1 MGVGGLTRTAIAAA
15 WGVLALPV
23 TAYAQ
28 TEPGRVS
35 LIAGTDAPVFVG
47 GGLGVGLGR
56 GLRVTSVAGGAV
68 GPYLDLIHAV
78 VSASISLPEAQSDAV
93 RRALGGAVAW
103 RTHLGWRPWPARGF
117 EVALGYGLLVASGE
131 VTTELAYSLAGTPA
145 SQRVTPPPP
154 PYAVTAW
161 LHQVDVEAAWR
172 VRLDRAVALRFALD
186 VAITFA
192 SATTIT
198 QQHGSGAETAAARAI
213 REQSEAVITDWFTRW
228 RALPS
233 LGVALEITL

>member
-1 MGVGGLTRTAIAAA
+1 MGVDGLTRVAIA
-15 WGVLALPV
+15 GCALLLLPSV
-23 TAYAQ
+23 AGAQ

-68 GPYLDLIHAV
+68 GPYLDLVHAV
-78 VSASISLPEAQSDAV
+78 VSASISLPDAQSDAL
-93 RRALGGAVAW
+93 RRAIGGAVAW

-117 EVALGYGLLVASGE
+117 ELALGYGLLVVSGD
-131 VTTELAYSLAGTPA
+131 VTTELAYTLAGTPA
-145 SQRVTPPPP
+145 SERVTPPPP
-154 PYAVTAW
+154 PYGVKAW

-172 VRLDRAVALRFALD
+172 VRLDRAVALRFGLD

-192 SATTIT
+192 SATTIA
-198 QQHGSGAETAAARAI
+198 QQHGSGAESASARAI
-213 REQSEAVITDWFTRW
+213 RERSEAVITDWFTRW
-228 RALPS
+228 RVLPS
-233 LGVALEITL
+233 LAVAVEITL